1 MDLSFEIV
9 DMNWRYEKVEGY
21 GSAVDEM
28 LSHAESI
35 DVEASFDGIK
45 TITYH
50 NIQYFEEANGYSMN
64 DEITSWVEDVN
75 LPITNMKRLEV
86 NNAEA

>member
-9 DMNWRYEKVEGY
+9 DMNWSNARRNKHA
-21 GSAVDEM
+21 SCVDEM
-28 LSHAESI
+28 LAHAESI
-35 DVEASFDGIK
+35 DVEASFDGVNK
-45 TITYH
+45 ITYH

-75 LPITNMKRLEV
+75 LPITNMKRVEA